1 MTLPELIAARLTAGA
16 NYVTALNDFRAALV
30 ELAAL
35 DQALCN
41 QRVGYAVSLPTFGEF
56 PDPIK
61 MRHPVY
67 APTFGGRFA
76 DDVSARTEQIMAGFT
91 SS

>member
-16 NYVTALNDFRAALV
+16 NYVTALNNFRVALV

-35 DQALCN
+35 DQVLSSPAIGHDN
-41 QRVGYAVSLPTFGEF
+41 SAPTFGQL
-56 PDPIK
+56 PDPVAL
-61 MRHPVY
+61 RHPVY

-76 DDVSARTEQIMAGFT
+76 DDVSTRTEQLMAGFT